1 MLGGKMIIRIYGTG
15 CPKCKLLEE
24 NAKKAVAE
32 LQLDASVEKVSDM
45 EQIIDA
51 GVIMAP
57 AIGIDDKIVSTG
69 RVLSAAEIVKLLR

>member
-1 MLGGKMIIRIYGTG
+1 MIIRIYGTG